1 LRGVLESEFAEN
13 LNKPMIELMNGRKEG
28 LVVVNDKKMK
38 KTSMRLRLSLK

>member
-13 LNKPMIELMNGRKEG
+13 LTKPMNELMNGRKEG

>member
-1 LRGVLESEFAEN
+1 VEN
-13 LNKPMIELMNGRKEG
+13 LDKRMIDLMDGRKEG